1 MVVIESS
8 IYDCYFMLVIGGT
21 DVDNVIVFY
30 GNERRVLSAR
40 RARETSLSLTCGTML
55 SLFIATS
62 TSSYIIFMN
71 HGEETTP

>member
-30 GNERRVLSAR
+30 GNERRVLISAR
-40 RARETSLSLTCGTML
+40 PRGRRHCHLHAARCCHYLLPQVGH
-55 SLFIATS
+55 IQVHQATYS
-62 TSSYIIFMN
+62 
-71 HGEETTP
+71 